1 MADKPAIYSWTED
14 PSGQQWFFSSSGW
27 TQVSGTSGDGFVEWD
42 SITEEHR
49 PTYVGQDAYNSEATE
64 QSNAFNNFNQTNNNS
79 TVKETVKLNFARPR
93 AGTTVGSEA
102 ATVRYPSSH
111 PITTDTDYVSI
122 DFYNYQPPFGNI
134 PNTNT
139 DVASA
144 GEEGNNTS
152 QIYENYHHSI
162 GDNALKEKAKGY
174 RSILLFMPEDVQAQ
188 FGANW
193 GGQGIGVG
201 QANFAS
207 MIGTKTKLKD
217 IGDMWGGTWEAGKGG
232 LKIGG
237 YNLAKTMM
245 NASMGGHLTTDQLM
259 GGVSGQIIN
268 PNVELMYAAPELRGM
283 TLNFKMMARSPQE
296 GRDIFTICQTMKKAM
311 LPSWGGDVKGM
322 GRSGALL
329 TIPKIVSVKFMT
341 GNKLNPYV
349 TQYKPCAI
357 TNVNINYTP
366 DGSYATYEDGS
377 PVATMLQ
384 VQFKELKL
392 VFEDEIPLSDVPIAS
407 Y

>member
-1 MADKPAIYSWTED
+1 MTNAEWRGIQKTLNDNVTLDGDSDWERANEAFMKKHWKEVLIIRSEMEGFIPEVAAKDE
-14 PSGQQWFFSSSGW
+14 SGLF
-27 TQVSGTSGDGFVEWD
+27 
-42 SITEEHR
+42 
-49 PTYVGQDAYNSEATE
+49 A
-64 QSNAFNNFNQTNNNS
+64 
-79 TVKETVKLNFARPR
+79 VKEENKPVALKFARPR
-93 AGTTVGSEA
+93 TGTSVSSEA
-102 ATVRYPSSH
+102 STVRYPSSY

-122 DFYNYQPPFGNI
+122 DFYNYQPPFGNR
-134 PNTNT
+134 PNTST

-144 GEEGNNTS
+144 AKKAKDNGGKDLLTGS

-188 FGANW
+188 YGANW
-193 GGQGIGVG
+193 GGQGVGVG
-201 QANFAS
+201 QAGAAS
-207 MIGTKTKLKD
+207 MLGTKTKLQD
-217 IGDMWGGTWEAGKGG
+217 IGDMWGNTWETSKGG

-237 YNLAKTMM
+237 YSIAKTLM
-245 NASMGGHLTTDQLM
+245 NATMGGQLTTDQLM

-296 GRDIFTICQTMKKAM
+296 GRNIFTICQTLKKSM

-392 VFEDEIPLSDVPIAS
+392 VFEQEIPLSDVPIAT

>member
-1 MADKPAIYSWTED
+1 MSDKPALFSWTED
-14 PSGQQWFFSSSGW
+14 PSGQQWFFSASGW
-27 TQVSGTSGDGFVEWD
+27 TQGSGFSGGNFVEWNN
-42 SITEEHR
+42 ITEEHR
-49 PTYVGQDAYNSEATE
+49 PTFIGQDAYNSEATE
-64 QSNAFNNFNQTNNNS
+64 ESNAFNNFGETNN
-79 TVKETVKLNFARPR
+79 TVKETVTLQFARPR
-93 AGTTVGSEA
+93 LGTTVSSEA
-102 ATVRYPSSH
+102 ATVRYPSSY

-134 PNTNT
+134 PNSST
-139 DVASA
+139 DVNSA
-144 GEEGNNTS
+144 GIGES

-188 FGANW
+188 YGANW

-201 QANFAS
+201 QAGVAQ
-207 MIGTKTKLKD
+207 MIGTKTKLRD
-217 IGDMWGGTWEAGKGG
+217 IGDMWGGTWETTKGG

-237 YNLAKTMM
+237 YEIAKGLM
-245 NASMGGHLTTDQLM
+245 NASMGGQMTTDQLM

-283 TLNFKMMARSPQE
+283 SMNFKMMARSPQE
-296 GRDIFTICQTMKKAM
+296 GRDIFTICQTLKKAM

-322 GRSGALL
+322 GRTGALL

-392 VFEDEIPLSDVPIAS
+392 VFEDEVPLSDVPIAT